1 MNAEQKKFISDLYH
15 ALYQFLVRYA
25 DSSLKNTA
33 LAEEAVQEAFS
44 IACAKPTDVCSSP
57 NTKGWMVNTV
67 AYVIKNIE
75 SRQRTARQVIA
86 DLPEYR
92 PDLVAAPPQSI
103 DLRIIYGNLAETKE
117 FKLVYAMAFEGKSI
131 IELANELG
139 VSVDTCKKRAE
150 RSRKY
155 LQEKINQVSPSGDV
169 STYRGRKEAN
179 KCPR

>member
-1 MNAEQKKFISDLYH
+1 MDPKYRKEIEQLYIQMFDMLFEY
-15 ALYQFLVRYA
+15 ARSFLPN
-25 DSSLKNTA
+25 DA
-33 LAEEAVQEAFS
+33 LAEEAVQDTFQ
-44 IACAKPTDVCSSP
+44 IACQKPQAVCESANP
-57 NTKGWMVNTV
+57 KGWMVNTV

-92 PDLVAAPPQSI
+92 PDLVAAPKKDI
-103 DLRIIYGNLAETKE
+103 DLRIIYGDLAETKE

-131 IELANELG
+131 IELADELG
-139 VSVDTCKKRAE
+139 ISVDACKKRAE
-150 RSRKY
+150 RSRKF
-155 LQEKINQVSPSGDV
+155 LQEKINQMSPSGDV